1 LMEWGIYNVHLGF
14 DPNDA
19 VAFEIKAIGNVDG
32 TDEAEVGRDL
42 ATVLGPGCVCSGWG
56 LC

>member
-19 VAFEIKAIGNVDG
+19 VAFEIKAIGNIDG

>member
-1 LMEWGIYNVHLGF
+1 MGWGIYSVHLGF

-19 VAFEIKAIGNVDG
+19 VAFEIKAIGNIGG
-32 TDEAEVGRDL
+32 TDEAEVGVHL
-42 ATVLGPGCVCSGWG
+42 ATVLGPGCVYSGWG